1 MAVSLLIVHIVYSR
15 SPSGLFVALLSKA
28 QKLRLVKAMS
38 KHIPHAALLGIQVVS
53 IDGEELTLKL
63 PFQETLVGDPEAGT
77 LHGGAL
83 TVLLDQTLGMSTVC
97 SDRVSPAVTPTL
109 DLRIDH
115 LGVAPP
121 GMDIFACARVY
132 KSTRKILFV
141 EGFAYCESRDKPIA
155 KAIGSWVRV
164 ADVDLAW
171 LLDTAQTGAQQ

>member
-1 MAVSLLIVHIVYSR
+1 MLSVSV
-15 SPSGLFVALLSKA
+15 LSNE
-28 QKLRLVKAMS
+28 QKFQLVRKMS
-38 KHIPHAALLGIQVVS
+38 NHIPHTALLGIQVVS
-53 IDGEELTLKL
+53 INGEELTLKL
-63 PFQETLVGDPEAGT
+63 PYQEALVGDPEAGT

-97 SDRVSPAVTPTL
+97 SDRVKPSVTPTL

-132 KSTRKILFV
+132 KTTRKILFV

-155 KAIGSWVRV
+155 RASGSWVRV

-171 LLDTAQTGAQQ
+171 FLGSAQAGAQQ

>member
-1 MAVSLLIVHIVYSR
+1 VTV
-15 SPSGLFVALLSKA
+15 LSKE
-28 QKLRLVKAMS
+28 QKYRLVKIMNE
-38 KHIPHAALLGIQVVS
+38 HIPHTALLGIEVVS

-63 PFQETLVGDPEAGT
+63 PYQKVLVGDPEAGT

-121 GMDIFACARVY
+121 GMDIFACAKVY
-132 KSTRKILFV
+132 KTTRKILFV
-141 EGFAYCESRDKPIA
+141 EGFAYCDSRDKPIA

-164 ADVDLAW
+164 ADVDLTW
-171 LLDTAQTGAQQ
+171 LLDSSSAGAQQ